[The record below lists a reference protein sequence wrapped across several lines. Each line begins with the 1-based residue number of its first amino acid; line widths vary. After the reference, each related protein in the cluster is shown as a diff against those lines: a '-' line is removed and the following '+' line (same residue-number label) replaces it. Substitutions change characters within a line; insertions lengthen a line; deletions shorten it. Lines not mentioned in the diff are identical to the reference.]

1 MPSISND
8 INAIKPIA
16 AIPDV
21 LSNLVLSSSCK
32 KANMINTDNE
42 PANREN
48 RCISVDSVHLKLFRN
63 LM

>member
-1 MPSISND
+1 MLSINNS
-8 INAIKPIA
+8 INAIKPIT

-42 PANREN
+42 PASREN
-48 RCISVDSVHLKLFRN
+48 RCMSVDSVHLKLFRN
-63 LM
+63 LI